1 MTSKMVAD
9 LPFSLF
15 SKRDVGDYR
24 RYTVVAECVSDGS
37 PLLASTFTF
46 SKMLKY
52 NGTRSPAAQQF
63 MPRLEVV

>member
-1 MTSKMVAD
+1 MWGTTE
-9 LPFSLF
+9 
-15 SKRDVGDYR
+15 

-46 SKMLKY
+46 SKILKY

-63 MPRLEVV
+63 MPRLDVDLYLSMEVVCEV